1 MTERQLVTDAEALE
15 HRYSILIQGAA
26 SGWTE
31 LMDFADRLLSTRAAL
46 IAMVQE
52 LDDALGYHR
61 NEITAQDKA
70 RALLADLH
78 GERP

>member
-31 LMDFADRLLSTRAAL
+31 LMDFADRLLATRTALKAAL
-46 IAMVQE
+46 EAIVSNQVAGSQS
-52 LDDALGYHR
+52 
-61 NEITAQDKA
+61 TAERDA
-70 RALLADLH
+70 RALLAELH
-78 GERP
+78 GEKP